1 MGRNAIAEAAY
12 RALVMG
18 DVINLNHY
26 RKRRERLRSESD
38 AVANR
43 TRTGRKKI
51 ERDSARRD
59 SERHRQELDGKLI
72 DLNPG
77 DDQPA

>member
-1 MGRNAIAEAAY
+1 MGRNAIAGTTY

-26 RKRRERLRSESD
+26 RKRRERLRGESD

-43 TRTGRKKI
+43 TRTGRKKF

-59 SERHRQELDGKLI
+59 SERHHRELDGKLI
-72 DLNPG
+72 DLSPG